1 MLQDS
6 REQNATASI
15 FTSWRW
21 VIHGSKNLWFLRS
34 VRNRLCL
41 KTPTYNSK
49 AETICKMYL
58 SLKETPTLDPLS
70 LILGEWPSNHHL
82 IESSFLPTKNS
93 LTEPR
98 CGKKAK
104 QYDGESCCSTRMR
117 LPIPAHV
124 SPTRWSSLTFHP
136 QISSCGQDRQGNQNV
151 QQMKIA
157 EGHRHVLN
165 APGRGRLNMVEA
177 TWITRA
183 ERKRWVKNWD
193 TPKMGGFDA
202 QKRPEMLGPGVPD
215 LFSAI

>member
-1 MLQDS
+1 MDQKTFDS
-6 REQNATASI
+6 CVLWETVCAWRHPHTIQRPKPSARCTFLKKKHQLLTLCRWYLGNDPQITI
-15 FTSWRW
+15 SW
-21 VIHGSKNLWFLRS
+21 
-34 VRNRLCL
+34 
-41 KTPTYNSK
+41 
-49 AETICKMYL
+49 
-58 SLKETPTLDPLS
+58 
-70 LILGEWPSNHHL
+70 

-165 APGRGRLNMVEA
+165 APGRGRLKPPESPL
-177 TWITRA
+177 A
-183 ERKRWVKNWD
+183 ERMRWVK
-193 TPKMGGFDA
+193 TGIPPKWEGLMLKRDRKCWVPGF
-202 QKRPEMLGPGVPD
+202 PT
-215 LFSAI
+215 FSALFNTVNSDVWWLVSA